1 MSTIGVIIV
10 SWASVAEF
18 LLVFFFVFLNGF
30 FVAAEF
36 AIVKVRATQIAPLAA
51 KGNRRAKIANELIT
65 HLDAYLSATQLGI
78 TIASLSLGWLGEPYV
93 ASAIRPLFERFFIHD
108 ERLVEGI
115 SFGVAF
121 SIITF
126 LHIVLGELAPKS
138 LAIQKAQITTL
149 WIAYPLRIFY
159 LIFKP
164 IIVTLNGLANAIL
177 RLAGIQAV
185 TEGELKHSEEE
196 LRLLLTQDRES
207 SYTSKFLILNALDFR
222 KKQARHCMV
231 PRKEMIALRLEAPAS
246 ENLNLMRKNKFSRYP
261 VYKASIDNI
270 IGIVH
275 TKDVFK
281 TDRDHRPDFTL
292 ESVLRDVL
300 FLPETARLEK
310 VLETMVQKKAH
321 MMLLADEFGG
331 IAGLITLENVI
342 EELVGTIQDEF
353 DRESPEVT
361 KVAEHEYVID
371 AGITTNDVERLIDQ
385 ELSIRDIQS
394 IGAFLIEQLGHFPA
408 RGEVVI
414 VPGAEFT
421 IEKVDERVIETVRVK
436 KIPIVGEKEE

>member
-1 MSTIGVIIV
+1 MF
-10 SWASVAEF
+10 WESVGEF
-18 LLVFFFVFLNGF
+18 FLVFFFVFLNGF

-51 KGNRRAKIANELIT
+51 KGNRRAKIASELIT

-78 TIASLSLGWLGEPYV
+78 TIASLALGWLGEPYV
-93 ASAIRPLFERFFIHD
+93 ASAIRPLFERLSIQD

-115 SFGVAF
+115 SFGIAF

-138 LAIQKAQITTL
+138 LAIQKAQSTTL

-159 LIFKP
+159 LVFKP
-164 IIVTLNGLANAIL
+164 LIVTLNGLANAIL
-177 RLAGIQAV
+177 RLAGIQTV
-185 TEGELKHSEEE
+185 SEGELRHSEEE
-196 LRLLLTQDRES
+196 LRLLLTQSHDT
-207 SYTSKFLILNALDFR
+207 SYTSKFLILNAMDFR
-222 KKQARHCMV
+222 KKQARHFMV

-246 ENLNLMRKNKFSRYP
+246 ENLSLMRKNKFSRYP
-261 VYKASIDNI
+261 VFKESIDNI

-281 TDRDHRPDFTL
+281 TDRDHKPDFTI

-300 FLPETARLEK
+300 FLPETAPLER
-310 VLETMVQKKAH
+310 VLETMVQKKTH
-321 MMLLADEFGG
+321 MMMLADEFGG
-331 IAGLITLENVI
+331 TAGLITLEDVL
-342 EELVGTIQDEF
+342 EELVGMIQDEF
-353 DRESPEVT
+353 DRENPEIT
-361 KVAEHEYVID
+361 KVGENEYLID
-371 AGITTNDVERLIDQ
+371 AGITTNEVERLIDQ

-408 RGEVVI
+408 RGEVVT
-414 VPGAEFT
+414 VPGAKFT
-421 IEKVDERVIETVRVK
+421 VEKVDERVIETVRIK
-436 KIPIVGEKEE
+436 KIPLVEKEED

>member
-1 MSTIGVIIV
+1 MFWESLG
-10 SWASVAEF
+10 EF

-78 TIASLSLGWLGEPYV
+78 TIASLALGWLGEPYV
-93 ASAIRPLFERFFIHD
+93 ASTIRPIFESLHIQD
-108 ERLVEGI
+108 EGLVEGI
-115 SFGVAF
+115 SFGIAF
-121 SIITF
+121 TIITF

-138 LAIQKAQITTL
+138 LAIQKAQSTTL
-149 WIAYPLRIFY
+149 WIAYPLRLFY

-177 RLAGIQAV
+177 RLVGIQAV
-185 TEGELKHSEEE
+185 SESELRHSEEE
-196 LRLLLTQDRES
+196 LRLLLTQDRDT
-207 SYTSKFLILNALDFR
+207 SYTSKFLILNAMDFR
-222 KKQARHCMV
+222 KKQARHCMI

-246 ENLNLMRKNKFSRYP
+246 ENLGLMRKNKFSRYP
-261 VYKASIDNI
+261 VYKGSIDNI
-270 IGIVH
+270 VGIIH

-292 ESVLRDVL
+292 ESVLRDAM
-300 FLPETARLEK
+300 FLPETAPLEK
-310 VLETMVQKKAH
+310 VLETIVQKKTH
-321 MMLLADEFGG
+321 MIMLGDEFGG
-331 IAGLITLENVI
+331 IAGLVTLENVL

-353 DRESPEVT
+353 DKEGPEVT
-361 KVAEHEYVID
+361 KVAENEYLID
-371 AGITTNDVERLIDQ
+371 ASITTNDVERLINQ
-385 ELSIRDIQS
+385 ELSIKDIQS
-394 IGAFLIEQLGHFPA
+394 IGAFLIEQLGHLPT
-408 RGEVVI
+408 RGEVVA

-421 IEKVDERVIETVRVK
+421 VDRVNDRVIETVRVK
-436 KIPIVGEKEE
+436 KVPIEQEAEE